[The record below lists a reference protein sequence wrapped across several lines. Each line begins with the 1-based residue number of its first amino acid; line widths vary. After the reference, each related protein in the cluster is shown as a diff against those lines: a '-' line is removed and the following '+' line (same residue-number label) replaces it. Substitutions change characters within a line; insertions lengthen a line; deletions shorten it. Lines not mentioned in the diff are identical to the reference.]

1 MGERTVAQE
10 QWKNHQH
17 FSQQINKRN
26 FRTSAI
32 EKQENS
38 RRAADMG
45 EKKKIKRTKNC
56 KKKKKKITAKGKDC
70 KSRRQSH
77 KKGKRTAT
85 GKQNQRVQTTSD
97 QKIKLT
103 ACGLALRRN
112 SRNDDEGADR
122 EENSNAVVDKV
133 ARISTP

>member
-32 EKQENS
+32 EKQKNS

-45 EKKKIKRTKNC
+45 EKKNQKDQKLQ
-56 KKKKKKITAKGKDC
+56 KKKKITAKGKDC